1 MSSKASQPEARP
13 HRPIRSY
20 VRREGRITRAQ
31 QRALTELWPHY
42 GIDRGETPLDLD
54 AAFARQAPVMLE
66 IGFGNGDALAV
77 MAAAHPQHNYLG
89 IEVHR
94 PGVGS
99 LLLKLEN
106 HAIGNVRV
114 ICADATQVLQQNI
127 ADGALAAVY
136 IFFPD
141 PWPKKRHHKR
151 RLLQAEFIQLLRLKL
166 KPGGRLHIATDWRDY
181 AESVMDVLEAA
192 PGFNNV
198 AGPDMYSSRPEYRP
212 ETRFERRG
220 RRLGHG
226 VWDLIFERC
235 D

>member
-1 MSSKASQPEARP
+1 MSSKAPPPEARP
-13 HRPIRSY
+13 HRPVRSY

-31 QRALTELWPHY
+31 QRALTELWPRY
-42 GIDRGETPLDLD
+42 GLEPGEAPLNLE
-54 AAFARQAPVMLE
+54 AAFGRPAPVMLE
-66 IGFGNGDALAV
+66 IGFGNGDALAA

-99 LLLKLEN
+99 LLLKLERL
-106 HAIGNVRV
+106 AIGNARV

-127 ADGALAAVY
+127 ADGVLAAVY

-151 RLLQAEFIQLLRLKL
+151 RLLQAEFIQLLHLKL
-166 KPGGRLHIATDWRDY
+166 RPGGRLHVATDWRDY
-181 AESVMDVLEAA
+181 AESVMAELEAA
-192 PGFNNV
+192 PGFVNV
-198 AGPDMYSSRPEYRP
+198 AGRGDYAPRPGYRP

-220 RRLGHG
+220 QRLGHG
-226 VWDLIFERC
+226 VWDLIFERR

>member
-1 MSSKASQPEARP
+1 MSSKALQPETRP

-42 GIDRGETPLDLD
+42 GIDRGETPLDLE
-54 AAFARQAPVMLE
+54 AAFARPAPVMLE
-66 IGFGNGDALAV
+66 IGFGNGDALAA
-77 MAAAHPQHNYLG
+77 MAAAHSQHNYLG

-99 LLLKLEN
+99 LLLKLERQ
-106 HAIGNVRV
+106 AIANVRV

-127 ADGALAAVY
+127 ADGVLAAVY

-151 RLLQAEFIQLLRLKL
+151 RLLQAAFIQLLRLKL
-166 KPGGRLHIATDWRDY
+166 TPGGRLHVATDWQDY
-181 AESVMDVLEAA
+181 AESVMAVLEAA
-192 PGFNNV
+192 PGFVNV
-198 AGPDMYSSRPEYRP
+198 AGRGEYAPRPEYRP

-220 RRLGHG
+220 QRLGHG

-235 D
+235 G

>member
-1 MSSKASQPEARP
+1 MLASMEMRKTGLTARP
-13 HRPIRSY
+13 
-20 VRREGRITRAQ
+20 
-31 QRALTELWPHY
+31 
-42 GIDRGETPLDLD
+42 
-54 AAFARQAPVMLE
+54 APVMLE
-66 IGFGNGDALAV
+66 IGFGNGDALAA
-77 MAAAHPQHNYLG
+77 MAAAHPQHNFLG

-94 PGVGS
+94 PGIGA
-99 LLLKLEN
+99 LLLKLEK
-106 HAIGNVRV
+106 HAIANVRV
-114 ICADATQVLQQNI
+114 ICADATQVLQQDM

-151 RLLQAEFIQLLRLKL
+151 RLLQAEFIQLLDLKL
-166 KPGGRLHIATDWRDY
+166 RPGGRLHIATDWRDY
-181 AESVMDVLEAA
+181 AESVVDVLEAA

-198 AGPDMYSSRPEYRP
+198 AGPGMYSSRPEYRP
-212 ETRFERRG
+212 ETRFEHRG